1 MAKDFREY
9 LALCRTVMCPQLCI
23 INYELCIHEIGNELL
38 FCLTLQGFG
47 GFQSQRRQ
55 FN

>member
-9 LALCRTVMCPQLCI
+9 LALCQTVMCPQLCI

-38 FCLTLQGFG
+38 LCLTLQGFG
-47 GFQSQRRQ
+47 GFLSQRRLS
-55 FN
+55 N